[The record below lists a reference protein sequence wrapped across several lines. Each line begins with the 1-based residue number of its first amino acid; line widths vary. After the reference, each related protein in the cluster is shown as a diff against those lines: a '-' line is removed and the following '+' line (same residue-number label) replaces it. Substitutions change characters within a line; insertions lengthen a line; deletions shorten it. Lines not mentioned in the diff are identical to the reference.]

1 MNRSFGMADVC
12 QVKKSWF
19 KIKGGWGG
27 GIFDILLNLCLFY
40 YRVFFFCPFNIDCST
55 GSHKCEFSQT

>member
-19 KIKGGWGG
+19 NIKGRWGG
-27 GIFDILLNLCLFY
+27 GIFDILLNLCLF
-40 YRVFFFCPFNIDCST
+40 
-55 GSHKCEFSQT
+55 